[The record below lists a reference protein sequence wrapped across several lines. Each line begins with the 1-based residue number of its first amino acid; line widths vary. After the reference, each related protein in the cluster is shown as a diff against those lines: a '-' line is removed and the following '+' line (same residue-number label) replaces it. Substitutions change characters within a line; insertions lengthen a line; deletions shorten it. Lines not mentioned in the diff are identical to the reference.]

1 MFCVLSKLLRNKLFI
16 ILFFIFGFLTLLSI
30 NDTSSAFY
38 SFCDPLDNTAYYT
51 VPDLPTDK
59 INRDSE
65 NLFSFIVIGNDDKG
79 DYFKLYD
86 LIYNSSDVKG
96 VWVYSNVHNGNSSL
110 SVNNCSITVRHPTY
124 AYNRFYCYSYKSYFG
139 ESTNTWI
146 MDKYTPAASGWGFS
160 CGSDIEERQLIYS
173 NKDIHIGLINNGQA
187 VGEEIFFQPPP
198 QWGINLVQPLQVK
211 QILPMVNKLTTILL
225 PIGLAIFLMLL
236 VVYLI
241 ASRKWFHI

>member
-1 MFCVLSKLLRNKLFI
+1 MF
-16 ILFFIFGFLTLLSI
+16 LLSI
-30 NDTSSAFY
+30 NDSSSAFY

-65 NLFSFIVIGNDDKG
+65 NLFSFIFIGSDDKG

-86 LIYNSSDVKG
+86 LIYNSSDVGG
-96 VWVYSNVHNGNSSL
+96 VWVYSGPYSGDSSL

-124 AYNRFYCYSYKSYFG
+124 AYNRFYCYSYKAYFG
-139 ESTNTWI
+139 ESSNTWV
-146 MDKYTPAASGWGFS
+146 MDKYTPTASGMNFS
-160 CGSDIEERQLIYS
+160 CGNNKEEKQLIYS
-173 NKDIHIGLINNGQA
+173 NRDIHIGLINNGQA

-198 QWGINLVQPLQVK
+198 QWGLILVQQLQVK

-225 PIGLAIFLMLL
+225 PIGLAIFLTLL

-241 ASRKWFHI
+241 ASKKWFHI